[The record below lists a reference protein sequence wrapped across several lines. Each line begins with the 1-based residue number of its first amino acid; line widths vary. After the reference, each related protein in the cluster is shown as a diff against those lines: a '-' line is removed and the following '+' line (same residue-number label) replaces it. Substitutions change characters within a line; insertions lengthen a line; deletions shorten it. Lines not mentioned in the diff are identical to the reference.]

1 MAPQFQQDEGGV
13 DGCVCDVKFNQSD
26 ALPDSELPPASGGVQ
41 AAAEK
46 RGDEDR
52 IDGCDVK
59 FNANQLTTDQEL
71 PAAAG
76 GVQKAGSSAGGLR

>member
-1 MAPQFQQDEGGV
+1 MVPQFQHDEDR

-26 ALPDSELPPASGGVQ
+26 ALPDSELPPASEGVQ
-41 AAAEK
+41 AAVET

-52 IDGCDVK
+52 VDGCDVE

-71 PAAAG
+71 PARCCARSRRPWMRPRAF
-76 GVQKAGSSAGGLR
+76 V